1 MNSSAFIVISCVS
14 YGTLKSNT
22 LRQVLSLFQD
32 SFHTFSLSVL
42 HNLLYIL
49 LLKSNVEKL
58 IFVVDN
64 FLFFKRLLLHKF

>member
-1 MNSSAFIVISCVS
+1 MNSSTFIVISCVS

-32 SFHTFSLSVL
+32 TFHTFSLSVL
-42 HNLLYIL
+42 RNLLYTL